1 MCIYIYVMYIY
12 IECIYSVYVYI
23 YMLIVHI
30 ACHIVGNIFYF
41 FEFRLVVWLD
51 TNSIKLVDPLW
62 MRLAVAPHHFPC

>member
-1 MCIYIYVMYIY
+1 MF
-12 IECIYSVYVYI
+12 
-23 YMLIVHI
+23 IVHI
-30 ACHIVGNIFYF
+30 ACHIVENIFYF

>member
-1 MCIYIYVMYIY
+1 MYIY
-12 IECIYSVYVYI
+12 IYSVYI
-23 YMLIVHI
+23 YMFIVHI
-30 ACHIVGNIFYF
+30 ACHIVENIFYF